1 MRRVRVLRQLIDDS
15 LYVVD
20 EKLVAEA
27 ILLRA
32 QARTTLPG
40 ISLANDRRAASM
52 RSFRLEH
59 DARSFRLG
67 GRGRASHS
75 RELIRTLPGARS

>member
-1 MRRVRVLRQLIDDS
+1 MRRTRVVRQLIADS

-20 EKLVAEA
+20 PGAVADA

-32 QARTTLPG
+32 RARATFPDVVFPNG
-40 ISLANDRRAASM
+40 RGPSSP

-67 GRGRASHS
+67 GRVRS
-75 RELIRTLPGARS
+75 RQLHR

>member
-1 MRRVRVLRQLIDDS
+1 MRRTRVLRQLIEDS

-20 EKLVAEA
+20 ERLVAEA

-32 QARTTLPG
+32 QARANLPGLTLP
-40 ISLANDRRAASM
+40 NDRGASI

-67 GRGRASHS
+67 GRTRS
-75 RELIRTLPGARS
+75 RQLHH